1 MYGMIKPGHVS
12 NSPMLRH
19 RLKIGVTS
27 EICGN
32 IAISS
37 ATPTSNRLPGNDSRA
52 TAYAAMPPTT
62 TAITVVINPM
72 PIELISAEVK
82 MSPEKIPL

>member
-19 RLKIGVTS
+19 MLKIGVTK

-32 IAISS
+32 IAINS
-37 ATPTSNRLPGNDSRA
+37 ATPTRSFLPGNDSRA
-52 TAYAAMPPTT
+52 TA
-62 TAITVVINPM
+62 
-72 PIELISAEVK
+72 
-82 MSPEKIPL
+82 